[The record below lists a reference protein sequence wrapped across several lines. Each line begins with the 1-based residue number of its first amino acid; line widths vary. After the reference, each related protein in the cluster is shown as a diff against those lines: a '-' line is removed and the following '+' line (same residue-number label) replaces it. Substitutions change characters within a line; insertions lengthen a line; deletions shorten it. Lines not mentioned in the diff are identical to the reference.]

1 MIEILEHEKTFHLQT
16 SKTSMIFSVL
26 DSGHLVCLYWG
37 KRVYDQTFSY
47 LIKEIKRAS
56 YLSDLDGN
64 RNFKLEQMPL
74 LYPAYG
80 NPDMRIPA
88 FMFRYQDG
96 SRISSFE
103 FTKYKIIEGKK
114 KICGLPTVLSYK
126 AQTIEFSM
134 VDQIKQLEIVLSF
147 SIFFDQD
154 AISQSVRV
162 INHNNQDI
170 VIEKIMSANF
180 SFLDDQFD
188 CLSLNGAW
196 GRECHLNRKAL
207 RQGNFIVDSK
217 RGASGHGQNP
227 FIALLDHDA
236 NEDHGNIY
244 SMNLV
249 YSGNFEANIEVDMH
263 QNTRMMMGINS
274 FDFSWELAPREC
286 FYSPEVIMIYSSKG
300 LGEMSRKYHRLYRE
314 CLMISHFAKRL
325 RPILINNWEATYF
338 DFNQEK
344 LLSLAKQ
351 ASKLGIEL
359 FVLDDGW
366 FAKRNDDTS
375 SLGDWYVNERKI
387 GGPLDKLVKQIN
399 ALKMKFGLWLEPE
412 MVNPNSDLYKKHP
425 DWVIRV
431 QDYQPQTSRCQLVL
445 DLCNPEVQNYI
456 IKAVSN
462 ILDSAN
468 IEYIKWDMNRNIT
481 DIGSNYL
488 PVHLQKEVLHRY
500 MIGLY
505 HILDVLV
512 SKYPQVLFEGCAG
525 GGGRFDP
532 GMLYYMPQIWTSDDS
547 DAIERLTIQKGT
559 SMVYPAISMGAHV
572 SASPNHQVGRITGIE
587 TRSVVA
593 MQGTFGYELDLTKL
607 SDLELAVIKN
617 QITKY
622 KKLRPIIQ
630 FGDLYRLKDN
640 DNEQAWMY
648 LYQKQVLV
656 SYVQILAKPNTVPK
670 RLKLKGLKVNTKYC
684 LLEDNQ
690 VYDGSVLMNIGLPL
704 EKVKE
709 DFYSKQWYLKEINED
724 E

>member
-1 MIEILEHEKTFHLQT
+1 
-16 SKTSMIFSVL
+16 
-26 DSGHLVCLYWG
+26 
-37 KRVYDQTFSY
+37 
-47 LIKEIKRAS
+47 
-56 YLSDLDGN
+56 
-64 RNFKLEQMPL
+64 
-74 LYPAYG
+74 
-80 NPDMRIPA
+80 
-88 FMFRYQDG
+88 
-96 SRISSFE
+96 
-103 FTKYKIIEGKK
+103 
-114 KICGLPTVLSYK
+114 
-126 AQTIEFSM
+126 
-134 VDQIKQLEIVLSF
+134 
-147 SIFFDQD
+147 
-154 AISQSVRV
+154 
-162 INHNNQDI
+162 
-170 VIEKIMSANF
+170 
-180 SFLDDQFD
+180 
-188 CLSLNGAW
+188 
-196 GRECHLNRKAL
+196 
-207 RQGNFIVDSK
+207 
-217 RGASGHGQNP
+217 
-227 FIALLDHDA
+227 
-236 NEDHGNIY
+236 
-244 SMNLV
+244 
-249 YSGNFEANIEVDMH
+249 
-263 QNTRMMMGINS
+263 
-274 FDFSWELAPREC
+274 
-286 FYSPEVIMIYSSKG
+286 
-300 LGEMSRKYHRLYRE
+300 
-314 CLMISHFAKRL
+314 
-325 RPILINNWEATYF
+325 
-338 DFNQEK
+338 
-344 LLSLAKQ
+344 
-351 ASKLGIEL
+351 
-359 FVLDDGW
+359 
-366 FAKRNDDTS
+366 
-375 SLGDWYVNERKI
+375 
-387 GGPLDKLVKQIN
+387 
-399 ALKMKFGLWLEPE
+399 

>member
-1 MIEILEHEKTFHLQT
+1 
-16 SKTSMIFSVL
+16 
-26 DSGHLVCLYWG
+26 
-37 KRVYDQTFSY
+37 
-47 LIKEIKRAS
+47 
-56 YLSDLDGN
+56 
-64 RNFKLEQMPL
+64 
-74 LYPAYG
+74 
-80 NPDMRIPA
+80 
-88 FMFRYQDG
+88 
-96 SRISSFE
+96 
-103 FTKYKIIEGKK
+103 
-114 KICGLPTVLSYK
+114 
-126 AQTIEFSM
+126 
-134 VDQIKQLEIVLSF
+134 
-147 SIFFDQD
+147 
-154 AISQSVRV
+154 
-162 INHNNQDI
+162 
-170 VIEKIMSANF
+170 
-180 SFLDDQFD
+180 
-188 CLSLNGAW
+188 
-196 GRECHLNRKAL
+196 
-207 RQGNFIVDSK
+207 
-217 RGASGHGQNP
+217 
-227 FIALLDHDA
+227 
-236 NEDHGNIY
+236 
-244 SMNLV
+244 
-249 YSGNFEANIEVDMH
+249 
-263 QNTRMMMGINS
+263 
-274 FDFSWELAPREC
+274 
-286 FYSPEVIMIYSSKG
+286 
-300 LGEMSRKYHRLYRE
+300 
-314 CLMISHFAKRL
+314 MISHFAKRL